1 MRTRAHPGKVLRES
15 LLHGQVLPLPGFH
28 HAQVPPCAQHNA
40 AVWEADTD
48 LKEPV
53 GADPAPLPSSAPSQH
68 RCLPLHLCLTR
79 EGAPRRDHACSCLVR
94 TLPFNLLH
102 EVLILCLHG
111 GKVAEVICISVFP
124 LPQTAA
130 RTDWRWELQ
139 SPEEGKV

>member
-1 MRTRAHPGKVLRES
+1 MHIQGKCSGKACCVGKRS
-15 LLHGQVLPLPGFH
+15 HCPGFH
-28 HAQVPPCAQHNA
+28 HAQVPPCVQHNA
-40 AVWEADTD
+40 AVWEANTD

-53 GADPAPLPSSAPSQH
+53 GADPEPLPSSAPSQH
-68 RCLPLHLCLTR
+68 HCHPLHLCLIR

-94 TLPFNLLH
+94 TLPLNLVH
-102 EVLILCLHG
+102 EVLILFLHG